1 MDDKLSLSLDE
12 ISAQSAPAKGKGGR
26 GGAMRKQGGGRGARS
41 AAAPYQ
47 RSARGGKGGGGG
59 GGGGMSLSEM
69 TQSKNV
75 PPAAGAAAPAFVLT
89 TGTTLRVGNLDL
101 QVTTEDISE
110 LFGEL
115 GALKSAAVQTK
126 PDGKSKGFALVTY
139 RRKADAETALDKYNG
154 VPLDGKPLKITL
166 QSNLTPGGA
175 AGGGGGGGG
184 AAAIQIVAGGRG
196 DRVITMPGAGR
207 GGGGKGGRGRG
218 GKGAAAFGD
227 DDDDDAGG
235 GGGKGKGGKG
245 KGKGGGGKGGKGGK
259 GGGKGGKGKGAG
271 GGHATMEDLDAEL
284 DAYKASQT
292 E

>member
-1 MDDKLSLSLDE
+1 MADKLSLSLDE
-12 ISAQSAPAKGKGGR
+12 LAAQSAPVKGKGGR
-26 GGAMRKQGGGRGARS
+26 GGAMRKQGGGRGARN

-47 RSARGGKGGGGG
+47 RSARGAKGGGGGG
-59 GGGGMSLSEM
+59 GGGGMSLSEI
-69 TQSKNV
+69 TQSKNATQASAV
-75 PPAAGAAAPAFVLT
+75 AAPAFVLT

-115 GALKSAAVQTK
+115 GALKSAVVQTK

-139 RRKADAETALDKYNG
+139 RRKADAESALDKYNG

-175 AGGGGGGGG
+175 AGG
-184 AAAIQIVAGGRG
+184 RG
-196 DRVITMPGAGR
+196 EQRVVTMPGAGR
-207 GGGGKGGRGRG
+207 GAAGGRGRGGRG

-227 DDDDDAGG
+227 DDDEDAGG
-235 GGGKGKGGKG
+235 SGGKGGKGGKGKGKGGKGKGGKG
-245 KGKGGGGKGGKGGK
+245 KGKGGKGPS
-259 GGGKGGKGKGAG
+259 
-271 GGHATMEDLDAEL
+271 TMEDLDAEL

>member
-1 MDDKLSLSLDE
+1 MADKLSLSLDE
-12 ISAQSAPAKGKGGR
+12 LAAQSAPVKGKGGR
-26 GGAMRKQGGGRGARS
+26 GGAMRKQGGGRGARN

-47 RSARGGKGGGGG
+47 RSARGAKGGGGGG
-59 GGGGMSLSEM
+59 GGGGMSLSEI
-69 TQSKNV
+69 TQSKNATQASAV
-75 PPAAGAAAPAFVLT
+75 AAPAFVLT

-115 GALKSAAVQTK
+115 GALKSAVVQTK

-139 RRKADAETALDKYNG
+139 RRKADAESALDKYNG

-175 AGGGGGGGG
+175 AGGGGG
-184 AAAIQIVAGGRG
+184 AAAIQIVTGGRG
-196 DRVITMPGAGR
+196 EQRVVTMPGAGR
-207 GGGGKGGRGRG
+207 GAAGGRGRGGRG

-227 DDDDDAGG
+227 DDDEDAGG
-235 GGGKGKGGKG
+235 SGGKGGKGGKGKGKGGKGKGGKG
-245 KGKGGGGKGGKGGK
+245 KGKGGKGPS
-259 GGGKGGKGKGAG
+259 
-271 GGHATMEDLDAEL
+271 TMEDLDAEL